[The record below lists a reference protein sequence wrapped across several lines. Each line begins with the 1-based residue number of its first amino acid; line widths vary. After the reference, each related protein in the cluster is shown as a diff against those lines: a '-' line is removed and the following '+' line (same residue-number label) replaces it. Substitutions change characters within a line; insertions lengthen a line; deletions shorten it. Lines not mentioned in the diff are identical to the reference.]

1 VNDTIDNIRQA
12 ILAAQAQLYAAD
24 QNGDTEHYYTAS
36 AILAELWQAFETEV
50 YDSEVSQ

>member
-1 VNDTIDNIRQA
+1 MSNTLDTIRQN

-24 QNGDTEHYYTAS
+24 QNGDTEHYYAAS
-36 AILAELWQAFETEV
+36 AILAVLWQAFETAV